1 MDAFYGQTILE
12 EAYDENYEPTE
23 DGKHV
28 CNYKP
33 AENCLKRTSSF
44 HCAEILDYCKV
55 LGLDPDAEKDLMYI
69 AKEGTK
75 APLPKDWK
83 PV

>member
-1 MDAFYGQTILE
+1 MDALYGQTILE

-23 DGKHV
+23 EGNQT
-28 CNYKP
+28 CRQIIN
-33 AENCLKRTSSF
+33 LRTPSF
-44 HCAEILDYCKV
+44 HCAEILHYCEV
-55 LGLDPDAEKDLMYI
+55 LGLDPNTEKDLMYI